1 MKSSGD
7 AMGWD
12 RSGGPRASRREIL
25 RWITATAM
33 GGALLSAT
41 QGLAQAL
48 TNNGPAAP
56 LVWIGP
62 SDHLNV
68 LTLLGQ
74 ASPRFLELVTL
85 EWDVRAFDPLHAVGY
100 EPKLDSLPKAPVMI
114 VDSVPETSWLQ
125 TPAGEKFKDLVSVA
139 KAAIL
144 LGTDA
149 CYGGLH
155 TPTADIGSF
164 TALCKARRT
173 PLIKLPGV
181 PVPPHHVI
189 GTLAHLEFFGF
200 PTLDMNRRPTL
211 YYGDIVCSHCEHN
224 GDLETGRF
232 AAAFG
237 EPGCLLE
244 LGCKGVFTRNS
255 CSRNRWNMRES
266 WCVGSGGPCTG
277 CSEPGFPNHGGVGLY
292 GRITGSRIGRRGG
305 LAGYL
310 ESLGIGLVAVTA
322 AGIALKSA
330 LGLAQRVAGRESGRL
345 R

>member
-1 MKSSGD
+1 MKSSGNT
-7 AMGWD
+7 MG
-12 RSGGPRASRREIL
+12 RNSSRGARVSRREIL
-25 RWITATAM
+25 RWITATAV
-33 GGALLSAT
+33 GGALLPAT

-48 TNNGPAAP
+48 MNNGSAAP

-68 LTLLGQ
+68 VTLQGQ
-74 ASPRFLELVTL
+74 SSPRFLDLVTM

-100 EPKLDSLPKAPVMI
+100 EPKLDALPKAPVLI
-114 VDSVPETSWLQ
+114 VESVPEPSWLE
-125 TPAGEKFKDLVSVA
+125 TPPGGKFQSLVSVA

-155 TPTADIGSF
+155 TPVADIEAF

-173 PLIKLPGV
+173 PLIMLPGV

-200 PTLDMNRRPTL
+200 PALDMNRRPTL
-211 YYGDIVCSHCEHN
+211 YYGEIVCKHCEHN
-224 GDLETGRF
+224 RDRERGRF
-232 AAAFG
+232 AAIFG

-266 WCVGSGGPCTG
+266 WCVGAGGPCTG
-277 CSEPGFPNHGGVGLY
+277 CSEPGYPDHGGVGLY

-305 LAGYL
+305 LTSHL
-310 ESLGIGLVAVTA
+310 ESIGLGLLAVTA
-322 AGIALKSA
+322 AGIVLRSA
-330 LGLAQRVAGRESGRL
+330 LGLAQRVAGRESGR
-345 R
+345 